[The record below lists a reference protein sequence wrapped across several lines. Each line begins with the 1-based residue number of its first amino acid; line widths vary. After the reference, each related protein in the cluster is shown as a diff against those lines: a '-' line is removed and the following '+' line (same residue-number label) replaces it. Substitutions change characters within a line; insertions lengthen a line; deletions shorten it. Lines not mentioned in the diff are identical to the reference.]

1 LLLVKTKI
9 NNKKMNKT
17 FRILELVW
25 LFMGCVG
32 VIMCAFSIISGD
44 NRGSIYFLVFTFA
57 CGLMYAVRR
66 KQRMKFEASQKQKEE
81 SKK

>member
-66 KQRMKFEASQKQKEE
+66 KQRMKFDASQKQKEE
-81 SKK
+81 QKK

>member
-1 LLLVKTKI
+1 
-9 NNKKMNKT
+9 MNKT

-32 VIMCAFSIISGD
+32 VIMCAFSIISVD

-81 SKK
+81 QKK

>member
-1 LLLVKTKI
+1 MLLVKTKI

-81 SKK
+81 QKK

>member
-1 LLLVKTKI
+1 
-9 NNKKMNKT
+9 MNKT

-81 SKK
+81 QKK

>member
-1 LLLVKTKI
+1 
-9 NNKKMNKT
+9 MNKT

-66 KQRMKFEASQKQKEE
+66 KQRMNFEASQKQKEE
-81 SKK
+81 QKK

>member
-1 LLLVKTKI
+1 
-9 NNKKMNKT
+9 MNKT

-32 VIMCAFSIISGD
+32 VIMCTFSIIRGD

-66 KQRMKFEASQKQKEE
+66 KQGMKFEASQKQKEE
-81 SKK
+81 QKK

>member
-81 SKK
+81 QKK